1 MSSHQSEKSDVG
13 QVAETVSEQLLDLND
28 LRIFTY
34 VAVLCSFSAAAEELG
49 TSKSSV
55 SRSISR
61 LERLLK
67 TDLLQRTTRKVKLT
81 RAGSALRDRGT
92 EILQRVSDSIFHV
105 KELKAAPTGPL
116 IVHVSSDAGLADHL
130 YKIVLPQL
138 LERYDSA
145 QFVVRVA
152 SERSVLLGAEADVAL
167 FPGPTPPPGAARI
180 AQLTRGLVAR
190 SDYDSARASKA
201 GPSKPA
207 AFVNQLGDEPLSLEA
222 NGLTGYEGVVR
233 VAGNDDHGIRE
244 LVLAGLGFGVLP
256 LHFCAAH
263 FAAGTL
269 RHVHTEIKFP
279 PLALYLTY
287 PSRRQLAPIVRAF
300 VEALQ
305 TSLKGDGG
313 TTLEENHDGDPGQ
326 DLDDDEGHGEGQ
338 DILD

>member
-1 MSSHQSEKSDVG
+1 MSSHQSEKSDAG
-13 QVAETVSEQLLDLND
+13 QGVETVSEQLLDLND

-34 VAVLCSFSAAAEELG
+34 VAVLCSFSAAAEELR

-116 IVHVSSDAGLADHL
+116 VVHVSSDAGLADHL

-152 SERSVLLGAEADVAL
+152 SERSVLLGAEVDVAL

-190 SDYDSARASKA
+190 SDYDSARA
-201 GPSKPA
+201 PA
-207 AFVNQLGDEPLSLEA
+207 AFINRLEVEPLSLEA

-244 LVLAGLGFGVLP
+244 LVLAGLGVGVLP
-256 LHFCAAH
+256 LHFCTAH

-313 TTLEENHDGDPGQ
+313 ATFEENHDGDEGQ
-326 DLDDDEGHGEGQ
+326 DLDDDEGHREGQ